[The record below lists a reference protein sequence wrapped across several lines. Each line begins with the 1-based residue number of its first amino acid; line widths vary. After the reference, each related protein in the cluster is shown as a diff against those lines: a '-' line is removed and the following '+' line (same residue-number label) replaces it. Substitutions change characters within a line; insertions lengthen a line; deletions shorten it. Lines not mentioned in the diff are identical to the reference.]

1 MVVVDDNQIDEKES
15 LNFVTKDIIVR
26 EAGLQFS
33 VLLLTHKPD
42 QSSKLVR
49 LEFDESFVEA
59 IKEKLVEPIQMKKV
73 MQ

>member
-15 LNFVTKDIIVR
+15 LNFVTKDIMVR
-26 EAGLQFS
+26 ETGLKFS

-49 LEFDESFVEA
+49 LEFDESFVKA